1 MYTVLAP
8 TDEAFAALEVA
19 VRENIFQEKEAA
31 ERLVSSYSP
40 LAFIC

>member
-31 ERLVSSYSP
+31 ERLVSRDGRLP
-40 LAFIC
+40 FIC